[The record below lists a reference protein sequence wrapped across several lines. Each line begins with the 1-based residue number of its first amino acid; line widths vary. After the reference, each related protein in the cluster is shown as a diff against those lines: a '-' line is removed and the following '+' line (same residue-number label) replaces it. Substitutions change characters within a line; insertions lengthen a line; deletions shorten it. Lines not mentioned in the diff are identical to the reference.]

1 MSTFLRGLLVTGLFI
16 TVAQT
21 GIGAE
26 PPGVRFGIDSFLG
39 NIAHSEVGSADVKPT
54 PEDRT
59 HYMDAMRD
67 LGATTIRET
76 WSWAEIEPEQGKG
89 YQFEVFD
96 DLAQKASERNIEI
109 MAVVYPVPCWAS
121 GTTPAPAGEGKGMLE
136 LPQRKFEADFRRF
149 VRTVVTRY
157 CGYSG
162 QHPASLR
169 LERPIRAW
177 ILSNELDIAGA
188 KANTSPDDY
197 AFWLKAFYE
206 EVKAVDSGAK
216 VVTLGLA
223 QPINDHYLPNVLAS
237 KNLQGPGYPYFD
249 IVAYHKYLLAPKAD
263 AAASLPEMNDIQAV
277 VRRRLDEHKIN
288 ADLWITETG
297 SCNFDFQAQ
306 CDINMMGV
314 VHAASTGVR
323 RVYLHGLWDMIGY
336 GGGVLEKTPS
346 GQVPVRKPLFV
357 AYQTLLRM
365 IGQNEGVQ
373 FLGAGRY
380 RALLPGNKSVY
391 IVWTMDPA
399 KDKLDFLKGRIRVT
413 NLQGKQQEINAN
425 ELVVS
430 SHPVFIEPLE

>member
-1 MSTFLRGLLVTGLFI
+1 MSTFLRGLIVTGLL
-16 TVAQT
+16 VAVT
-21 GIGAE
+21 RAGIGAE
-26 PPGVRFGIDSFLG
+26 PPGVRFGITSFLG
-39 NIAHSEVGSADVKPT
+39 NIVHSEVGPAGVRTT

-59 HYMDAMRD
+59 RYLDAVRD

-76 WSWAEIEPEQGKG
+76 FMNWAEIEPEQGKG
-89 YQFEVFD
+89 YRFEVFD
-96 DLAQKASERNIEI
+96 DIAQKASERGIEI
-109 MAVVYPVPCWAS
+109 VALAYPFPCWAT
-121 GTTPAPAGEGKGMLE
+121 GTTPAPAGETKGMLE
-136 LPQRKFEADFRRF
+136 LPRREFEADFRRF

-157 CGYSG
+157 CG

-169 LERPIRAW
+169 LILPIRTW
-177 ILSNELDIAGA
+177 ILSNELDIAGP

-197 AFWLKAFYE
+197 AFWLKAFHE
-206 EVKAVDSGAK
+206 EVKEVDPGAK

-223 QPINDHYLPNVLAS
+223 KPIHDDYFPKVLAS

-249 IVAYHKYLLAPKAD
+249 IVAYHKYLLAPKTD

-323 RVYLHGLWDMIGY
+323 RVYLHGLWDMTGY
-336 GGGVLEKTPS
+336 GGGILEDTPS

-373 FLGAGRY
+373 FLGPGRY

-391 IVWTMDPA
+391 IVWSMVPT
-399 KDKLDFLKGRIRVT
+399 KDKLDFLKERIRVT

-425 ELVVS
+425 ELTFS
-430 SHPVFIEPLE
+430 SHPVFIESHE